1 MYKFQEIVRCEFVQF
16 ACEKFNG
23 QYTEIKN
30 SAHCVA
36 NEPPKRKGD
45 PLTKERSISSVGWN
59 CQAQFPRSQIV
70 SKIAAIVQK
79 QVPARKCQS
88 RVSHHVFHP
97 INAATTQYSNAA
109 MMQTIAM
116 KIMRFSFPVRG
127 GQTSRAF
134 NRAFKISMRLSSPNA
149 MPCQSIR
156 LRLSSSNNTPSG
168 FLTTSYLGV
177 PQGTI

>member
-1 MYKFQEIVRCEFVQF
+1 MHKFQEIAASEFVQF

-36 NEPPKRKGD
+36 NEPPKKKGD

-70 SKIAAIVQK
+70 IKVAAITQR
-79 QVPARKCQS
+79 QVPARKRQS

-97 INAATTQYSNAA
+97 INAAAIQYSNAA
-109 MMQTIAM
+109 MMQTITM
-116 KIMRFSFPVRG
+116 KIMRLSFLMRG

-134 NRAFKISMRLSSPNA
+134 NRVFKISMRLSSPNA
-149 MPCQSIR
+149 IPRQSMR
-156 LRLSSSNNTPSG
+156 LRLSSSNSTPSG

-177 PQGTI
+177 P